1 MEDRWRHDMYKEE
14 EQAPKMAA
22 DLRLPQ
28 NQNLRGQNAGV
39 RAQDVKAVG
48 NRGFMST
55 EHDFRYVI

>member
-1 MEDRWRHDMYKEE
+1 MYKEE